1 MIVSSQPHVAM
12 ESKQAIGTGKEQ
24 EIISFF
30 FFNLPADPSYHE
42 PILSDGLKRGSSE
55 VCLVANMV

>member
-24 EIISFF
+24 EIISF